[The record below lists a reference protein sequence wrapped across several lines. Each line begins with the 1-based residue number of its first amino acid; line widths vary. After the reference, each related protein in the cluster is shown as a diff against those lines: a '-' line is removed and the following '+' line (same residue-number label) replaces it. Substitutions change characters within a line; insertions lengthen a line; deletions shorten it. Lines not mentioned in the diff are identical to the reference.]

1 MVAPGFLQNGLVVEW
16 LGGTLPAWTLL
27 DAVSFRALRQ
37 APTNPGPAIRLR
49 ADIPAADL
57 SSSTMVRN
65 TIILLQHAAES
76 AGLSLTA
83 TGNLTRATVADMI
96 PQMEW
101 PGFDKADMYRF
112 NKVINEPDFAP
123 LHIIRVTALAAGLLR
138 PSRGRLFITTSRRDM
153 LSPGQQGALLACLAT
168 TMFWKRSLAEYDRD
182 ILGTW
187 PQSDIGVVLWSFGVS
202 ATDWQS
208 PDALARLCT
217 IPVNGILEADWDMG
231 ATLLEARILRPL
243 LWLGLIEHRQ
253 EAIPGSPFGRR
264 HFYRKMPL
272 FDKLIAFDVTLEAP
286 LGSIQ

>member
-1 MVAPGFLQNGLVVEW
+1 MVAPGFLQSGLVLEW

-27 DAVSFRALRQ
+27 DAVSFSALRQ
-37 APTNPGPAIRLR
+37 APITPGAAIRLR
-49 ADIPAADL
+49 ADTLETDL
-57 SSSTMVRN
+57 SSSTIARN
-65 TIILLQHAAES
+65 TIILLQHTAES
-76 AGLSLTA
+76 AGLRLTA

-101 PGFDKADMYRF
+101 QRFDKADMYRF

-123 LHIIRVTALAAGLLR
+123 LHIVRVTALSAGLLR
-138 PSRGRLFITTSRRDM
+138 ARRGRLVVTKSGRDM
-153 LSPGQQGALLACLAT
+153 LSPGQRGALLACLAT
-168 TMFWKRSLAEYDRD
+168 TMFWKRSLAEYGRD
-182 ILGTW
+182 ILGAW
-187 PQSDIGVVLWSFGVS
+187 PQSDIGVVLWSLGVS

-217 IPVNGILEADWDMG
+217 IPVNGILEADWDIG

-272 FDKLIAFDVTLEAP
+272 FDKLITFDVTLEAP
-286 LGSIQ
+286 SGSIQ